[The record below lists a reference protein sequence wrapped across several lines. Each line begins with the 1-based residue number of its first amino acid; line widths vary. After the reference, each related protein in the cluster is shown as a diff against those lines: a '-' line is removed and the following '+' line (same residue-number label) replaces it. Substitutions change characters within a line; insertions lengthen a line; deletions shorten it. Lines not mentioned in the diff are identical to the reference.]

1 MEVLIVSSKFDDI
14 PNDPDTN
21 ILLSQEALLGKYDIL
36 YQMWT
41 WKGITAHSFIF
52 TNDDVKGL
60 TEEDIIK
67 LAKSSPFLK
76 YDTKITFSKLDSG
89 YTFVNFNFVAK
100 E

>member
-1 MEVLIVSSKFDDI
+1 MSSKFDNI

-21 ILLSQEALLGKYDIL
+21 ILLSQEVLLGKYDIL

-41 WKGITAHSFIF
+41 WNGIKAHSFIF

-60 TEEDIIK
+60 TKEDIIK
-67 LAKSSPFLK
+67 LAKSSPLLK

-89 YTFVNFNFVAK
+89 YTFVNFNFAAK